1 MLRINYKYL
10 PPHQSTPIVHLQH
23 TENGLMIVDICVK
36 GWMVKRC
43 FVLLLLLFSIKTHA
57 IHAHDERGEIDKRKF
72 NV

>member
-43 FVLLLLLFSIKTHA
+43 FVLLLFSIKTHA